1 MRPIQMVDLQQQ
13 HQKIKQQLDE
23 AIARVIQ
30 SARYINGPEVAEFS
44 QNLSQYLNV
53 PHVISCANGTDALQ
67 IAMMALNLKP
77 GDEIIL
83 PSFTY
88 VATAEVIKLLGLTPV
103 LVDVNEDDFL
113 IDVTKIEGAITPN
126 TKAIVPVHL
135 FGQCANM
142 DAIMQI
148 AKKHNLFVIEDTAQ
162 AIGATYTFTDG
173 RILRAGTIGDIG
185 CTSFFPSKNLGCLG
199 DGGAMFTRNEELA
212 KRLKMI
218 ANHGQSIQY
227 HHDDIGVNSRL
238 DTIQAA
244 ILNVKLQTLTACEN
258 ARNHVAQQY
267 DEAFANHPNFEIPAR
282 VSNSTHVFHQYTLKC
297 KGINRDELRSFLAD
311 KQIPTMV
318 YYPIPLHAQKA
329 YQSDKYPLGTLP
341 VTESLCS
348 KVISLPMSPEVTSD
362 QIEYI
367 IGHINEFCKQQSAS
381 KN

>member
-13 HQKIKQQLDE
+13 HQKIQQQLDE

-53 PHVISCANGTDALQ
+53 PHVIPCANGTDALQ
-67 IAMMALNLKP
+67 IAMMALNLKQ

-103 LVDVNEDDFL
+103 LVDVNETDFL
-113 IDVTKIEGAITPN
+113 INVSKIESAITPN

-148 AKKHNLFVIEDTAQ
+148 AKKYNLFVIEDTAQ
-162 AIGATYTFTDG
+162 AIGATYTFADG
-173 RILRAGTIGDIG
+173 RILRAGTIGDVG

-199 DGGAMFTRNEELA
+199 DGGAMFTRNEQLA

-244 ILNVKLQTLTACEN
+244 ILNIKLQTLTACEN
-258 ARNHVAQQY
+258 ARNQVAQQY
-267 DEAFANHPNFEIPAR
+267 DEAFVNHPNFEIPAR

-297 KGINRDELRSFLAD
+297 KGINRDDLRKFLAE

-348 KVISLPMSPEVTSD
+348 KVISLPMSPEVTVD

-381 KN
+381 K

>member
-13 HQKIKQQLDE
+13 HQKTQQQLDE

-30 SARYINGPEVAEFS
+30 SGKYINGPEVAEFS
-44 QNLSQYLNV
+44 HNLSQYLDV
-53 PHVISCANGTDALQ
+53 SYVIPCANGTDALQ

-77 GDEIIL
+77 GDEVIL
-83 PSFTY
+83 PAFTY
-88 VATAEVIKLLGLTPV
+88 VATAEVIKLLGLTPI

-113 IDVTKIEGAITPN
+113 IDVTQIESAINQN
-126 TKAIVPVHL
+126 TRAIVPVHL
-135 FGQCANM
+135 FGQSANM

-162 AIGATYTFTDG
+162 AIGAKYTFENGTV
-173 RILRAGTIGDIG
+173 LCAGTIGDVG

-199 DGGAMFTRNEELA
+199 DGGALFTRNEQLA

-227 HHDDIGVNSRL
+227 QHDDIGVNSRL

-244 ILNVKLQTLTACEN
+244 ILNVKLQSLTDCEI
-258 ARNHVAQQY
+258 ARNQVAQKY
-267 DEAFANHPNFEIPAR
+267 DEAFANHPNFEIPTR
-282 VSNSTHVFHQYTLKC
+282 VKNSTHVFHQYTLKC
-297 KGINRDELRSFLAD
+297 KGINRDELRKFLAD

-329 YQSDKYPLGTLP
+329 YQSDKYPLGKLP
-341 VTESLCS
+341 VTERLCN
-348 KVISLPMSPEVTSD
+348 KVISLPMSPEVTND

-367 IGHINEFCKQQSAS
+367 IGHINEFCK
-381 KN
+381 

>member
-13 HQKIKQQLDE
+13 HQKIQQQLDE

-30 SARYINGPEVAEFS
+30 SAKYINGPEVAEFS
-44 QNLSQYLNV
+44 HNLSQYLNV
-53 PHVISCANGTDALQ
+53 PHVIPCANGTDALQ

-77 GDEIIL
+77 GDEVIL
-83 PSFTY
+83 PAFTY
-88 VATAEVIKLLGLTPV
+88 VATAEVIKLLGLTPI

-113 IDVTKIEGAITPN
+113 IDVTQIESAITQN
-126 TKAIVPVHL
+126 TRAIVPVHL
-135 FGQCANM
+135 FGQSANM

-162 AIGATYTFTDG
+162 AIGAKYTFDNGTV
-173 RILRAGTIGDIG
+173 LCAGTIGDVG

-199 DGGAMFTRNEELA
+199 DGGALFTRNEQLA

-227 HHDDIGVNSRL
+227 QHDDIGVNSRL

-244 ILNVKLQTLTACEN
+244 ILNVKLQSLTDCEI
-258 ARNHVAQQY
+258 ARNQVAQKY

-297 KGINRDELRSFLAD
+297 KGINRNDLRKFLAE
-311 KQIPTMV
+311 KKIPTMV

-348 KVISLPMSPEVTSD
+348 KVISLPMSPEVTTD

-367 IGHINEFCKQQSAS
+367 IGHINEFCK
-381 KN
+381 

>member
-13 HQKIKQQLDE
+13 HQKIQQQLDE

-30 SARYINGPEVAEFS
+30 SARYVNGPEVAEFS

-53 PHVISCANGTDALQ
+53 PHVIPCANGTDALQ
-67 IAMMALNLKP
+67 IAMMALNLKQ

-103 LVDVNEDDFL
+103 LVDVNETDFL
-113 IDVTKIEGAITPN
+113 IDVSKIESAITPN

-148 AKKHNLFVIEDTAQ
+148 AKKYNLFVIEDTAQ
-162 AIGATYTFTDG
+162 AIGSTYTFADG
-173 RILRAGTIGDIG
+173 RILRAGTIGDVG

-199 DGGAMFTRNEELA
+199 DGGAMFTRNEQLA

-227 HHDDIGVNSRL
+227 QHDDIGVNSRL

-244 ILNVKLQTLTACEN
+244 ILNIKLQTLTACEN
-258 ARNHVAQQY
+258 ARNQVAQQY
-267 DEAFANHPNFEIPAR
+267 DEAFVNHPNFEIPAR

-297 KGINRDELRSFLAD
+297 KGINRDDLRKFLAE

-348 KVISLPMSPEVTSD
+348 KVISLPMSPEVTVD

-381 KN
+381 K

>member
-1 MRPIQMVDLQQQ
+1 MRPIQMVDLQEQ
-13 HQKIKQQLDE
+13 HKKIQLQLDE

-44 QNLSQYLNV
+44 QNLAQYLNV
-53 PHVISCANGTDALQ
+53 PHVVPCANGTDALQ
-67 IAMMALNLKP
+67 IAMMALNLKS
-77 GDEIIL
+77 GDEVIL
-83 PSFTY
+83 PAFTY
-88 VATAEVIKLLGLTPV
+88 VATAEVIKLLGLIPV

-113 IDVTKIEGAITPN
+113 IDITQIEKAITPK

-135 FGQCANM
+135 FGQCADM
-142 DAIMQI
+142 ETIMQI
-148 AKKHNLFVIEDTAQ
+148 ANKHHLFVIEDTAQ
-162 AIGATYTFTDG
+162 AIGTKYTFANGTV
-173 RILRAGTIGDIG
+173 LRAGTIGDIG

-199 DGGAMFTRNEELA
+199 DGGAMFTRNEQLA

-244 ILNVKLQTLTACEN
+244 ILNVKLQTLTACED
-258 ARNHVAQQY
+258 ARNQVAQKY
-267 DEAFANHPNFEIPAR
+267 DEAFAHHPNFDIPTR
-282 VSNSTHVFHQYTLKC
+282 VKNSTHVFHQYTLKC
-297 KGINRDELRSFLAD
+297 NRINRDELRKFLAD

-341 VTESLCS
+341 VTERLCS
-348 KVISLPMSPEVTSD
+348 NVISLPMSPEVTAD

-367 IGHINEFCKQQSAS
+367 VDHINEFCKQQSAS
-381 KN
+381 K

>member
-1 MRPIQMVDLQQQ
+1 MKPIQMVDLQQQ
-13 HQKIKQQLDE
+13 HQKIQQQLDE

-30 SARYINGPEVAEFS
+30 SAKYINGPEVAEFS
-44 QNLSQYLNV
+44 QNLAQYLAV
-53 PHVISCANGTDALQ
+53 PHVIPCANGTDALQ

-77 GDEIIL
+77 GDEVIL
-83 PSFTY
+83 PAFTY

-113 IDVTKIEGAITPN
+113 IDVTQIEKAITPK
-126 TKAIVPVHL
+126 TKAIVPVNL
-135 FGQCANM
+135 FGQCADM
-142 DAIMQI
+142 ETIMQI
-148 AKKHNLFVIEDTAQ
+148 ANKHHLFVIEDTAQ
-162 AIGATYTFTDG
+162 AIGATYTFADG
-173 RILRAGTIGDIG
+173 TVLRAGTIGDIG

-199 DGGAMFTRNEELA
+199 DGGAMFTRNEQLA
-212 KRLKMI
+212 KRLKMM

-258 ARNHVAQQY
+258 ARNQVAQKY
-267 DEAFANHPNFEIPAR
+267 DEAFAHHPNFDIPTR
-282 VSNSTHVFHQYTLKC
+282 VKNSTHVFHQYTLKC
-297 KGINRDELRSFLAD
+297 KGINRDELRKFLAE
-311 KQIPTMV
+311 KQIPSMV

-329 YQSDKYPLGTLP
+329 YQSDKYPPGSLP

-348 KVISLPMSPEVTSD
+348 KVISLPMSPEVTPD
-362 QIEYI
+362 QMEYI

-381 KN
+381 K

>member
-1 MRPIQMVDLQQQ
+1 MVDLQQQ
-13 HQKIKQQLDE
+13 HQKIQQQLDE

-44 QNLSQYLNV
+44 QNLSQYLDV
-53 PHVISCANGTDALQ
+53 PHVVPCANGTDALQ

-103 LVDVNEDDFL
+103 LVDVNETDFL
-113 IDVTKIEGAITPN
+113 IDVSKIESAITPN

-148 AKKHNLFVIEDTAQ
+148 AKKYNLFVIEDTAQ
-162 AIGATYTFTDG
+162 AIGATYTFADG
-173 RILRAGTIGDIG
+173 RILRAGTIGDVG

-199 DGGAMFTRNEELA
+199 DGGAMFTRNEQLA

-244 ILNVKLQTLTACEN
+244 ILNIKLQTLTACEN
-258 ARNHVAQQY
+258 ARNKVAQQY
-267 DEAFANHPNFEIPAR
+267 DEAFVNHPNFEIPAR

-348 KVISLPMSPEVTSD
+348 KVISLPMSPEVTVD

-367 IGHINEFCKQQSAS
+367 IGHINEFCKQQS
-381 KN
+381 NNNQPQNN

>member
-1 MRPIQMVDLQQQ
+1 MVDLQQQ
-13 HQKIKQQLDE
+13 HQKIQQQLDE

-30 SARYINGPEVAEFS
+30 SAKYINGPEVAEFS
-44 QNLSQYLNV
+44 HNLSQYLNV
-53 PHVISCANGTDALQ
+53 PHVIPCANGTDALQ

-77 GDEIIL
+77 GDEVIL
-83 PSFTY
+83 PAFTY
-88 VATAEVIKLLGLTPV
+88 VATAEVIKLLGLTPI

-113 IDVTKIEGAITPN
+113 IDVTQIESAITQN
-126 TKAIVPVHL
+126 TRAIVPVHL
-135 FGQCANM
+135 FGQSANM

-162 AIGATYTFTDG
+162 AIGAKYTFDNGTV
-173 RILRAGTIGDIG
+173 LCAGTIGDVG

-199 DGGAMFTRNEELA
+199 DGGALFTRNEQLA

-227 HHDDIGVNSRL
+227 QHDDIGVNSRL

-244 ILNVKLQTLTACEN
+244 ILNVKLQSLTDCEI
-258 ARNHVAQQY
+258 ARNQVAQKY

-297 KGINRDELRSFLAD
+297 KGINRNDLRKFLAE
-311 KQIPTMV
+311 KKIPTMV

-348 KVISLPMSPEVTSD
+348 KVISLPMSPEVTTD

-367 IGHINEFCKQQSAS
+367 IGHINEFCK
-381 KN
+381 

>member
-1 MRPIQMVDLQQQ
+1 MKPIQMVDLQQQ
-13 HQKIKQQLDE
+13 HQKIQQQLDE

-30 SARYINGPEVAEFS
+30 SAKYINGPEVAEFS
-44 QNLSQYLNV
+44 QNLAQYIAV
-53 PHVISCANGTDALQ
+53 PHVIPCANGTDALQ

-77 GDEIIL
+77 GDEVIL
-83 PSFTY
+83 PAFTY

-113 IDVTKIEGAITPN
+113 IDVTQIEKAITPK

-135 FGQCANM
+135 FGQCADM
-142 DAIMQI
+142 ETIMQI
-148 AKKHNLFVIEDTAQ
+148 ASKHHLFVIEDTAQ
-162 AIGATYTFTDG
+162 AIGATYTFADG
-173 RILRAGTIGDIG
+173 TVIRAGTIGDIG

-199 DGGAMFTRNEELA
+199 DGGAMFTRNEQLA
-212 KRLKMI
+212 KRLKMM

-258 ARNHVAQQY
+258 ARNQVAQKY
-267 DEAFANHPNFEIPAR
+267 DEAFAHHPNFDIPTR
-282 VSNSTHVFHQYTLKC
+282 VKNSTHVFHQYTLKC
-297 KGINRDELRSFLAD
+297 KGINRDDLRKFLAE

-348 KVISLPMSPEVTSD
+348 KVISLPMSPED

-381 KN
+381 K

>member
-13 HQKIKQQLDE
+13 HQKIQQQLDE

-53 PHVISCANGTDALQ
+53 PHAIPCANGTDALQ
-67 IAMMALNLKP
+67 IAMMALNLKQ

-103 LVDVNEDDFL
+103 LVDVNETDFL
-113 IDVTKIEGAITPN
+113 IDVSKIESAITPN

-148 AKKHNLFVIEDTAQ
+148 AKKYNLFVIEDTAQ
-162 AIGATYTFTDG
+162 AIGATYTFADG
-173 RILRAGTIGDIG
+173 RILRAGTIGDVG

-199 DGGAMFTRNEELA
+199 DGGAMFTRNEQLA

-244 ILNVKLQTLTACEN
+244 ILNIKLQTLTACEN
-258 ARNHVAQQY
+258 ARNQVAQQY
-267 DEAFANHPNFEIPAR
+267 DEAFVNHPNFEIPAR

-297 KGINRDELRSFLAD
+297 KGINRDDLRKFLAE

-348 KVISLPMSPEVTSD
+348 KVISLPMSPEVTVD

-381 KN
+381 K

>member
-13 HQKIKQQLDE
+13 HQKIQQQLDE

-53 PHVISCANGTDALQ
+53 PHVIPCANGTDALQ
-67 IAMMALNLKP
+67 IAMMALNLKQ

-103 LVDVNEDDFL
+103 LVDVNETDFL
-113 IDVTKIEGAITPN
+113 IDVSKIESAITPN

-148 AKKHNLFVIEDTAQ
+148 AKKYNLFVIEDTAQ
-162 AIGATYTFTDG
+162 AIGATYTFADG
-173 RILRAGTIGDIG
+173 RILRAGTIGDVG

-199 DGGAMFTRNEELA
+199 DGGAMFTRNEQLA

-244 ILNVKLQTLTACEN
+244 ILNIKLQTLTACEN
-258 ARNHVAQQY
+258 ARNQVAQQY
-267 DEAFANHPNFEIPAR
+267 DEAFVNHPNFEIPAR

-297 KGINRDELRSFLAD
+297 KGINRDDLRKFLAE

-348 KVISLPMSPEVTSD
+348 KVISLPMSPEVTVD

-381 KN
+381 K

>member
-1 MRPIQMVDLQQQ
+1 MVDLQEQ
-13 HQKIKQQLDE
+13 HKKIQLQLDE

-44 QNLSQYLNV
+44 QNLAQYLNV
-53 PHVISCANGTDALQ
+53 PHVVPCANGTDALQ
-67 IAMMALNLKP
+67 IAMMALNLKS
-77 GDEIIL
+77 GDEVIL
-83 PSFTY
+83 PAFTY
-88 VATAEVIKLLGLTPV
+88 VATAEVIKLLGLIPV

-113 IDVTKIEGAITPN
+113 IDITQIEKAITPK

-135 FGQCANM
+135 FGQCADM
-142 DAIMQI
+142 ETIMQI
-148 AKKHNLFVIEDTAQ
+148 ANKHHLFVIEDTAQ
-162 AIGATYTFTDG
+162 AIGTKYTFANGTV
-173 RILRAGTIGDIG
+173 LRAGTIGDIG

-199 DGGAMFTRNEELA
+199 DGGAMFTRNEQLA

-244 ILNVKLQTLTACEN
+244 ILNVKLQTLTACED
-258 ARNHVAQQY
+258 ARNQVAQKY
-267 DEAFANHPNFEIPAR
+267 DEAFAHHPNFDIPTR
-282 VSNSTHVFHQYTLKC
+282 VKNSTHVFHQYTLKC
-297 KGINRDELRSFLAD
+297 NRINRDELRKFLAD

-341 VTESLCS
+341 VTERLCS
-348 KVISLPMSPEVTSD
+348 NVISLPMSPEVTAD

-367 IGHINEFCKQQSAS
+367 VDHINEFCKQQSAS
-381 KN
+381 K

>member
-13 HQKIKQQLDE
+13 HQKIQQQLDD

-44 QNLSQYLNV
+44 QNLAQYLDV
-53 PHVISCANGTDALQ
+53 PYVVPCANGTDALQ

-103 LVDVNEDDFL
+103 LVDVNETDFL
-113 IDVTKIEGAITPN
+113 IDVSKIESAITPN

-297 KGINRDELRSFLAD
+297 KGINRDELRKFLAD

-348 KVISLPMSPEVTSD
+348 KVISLPMSPEVTTD

-381 KN
+381 K

>member
-13 HQKIKQQLDE
+13 HQKIQQQLDE

-53 PHVISCANGTDALQ
+53 PHVIPCANGTDALQ

-113 IDVTKIEGAITPN
+113 IDVTQIEKAITPN

-173 RILRAGTIGDIG
+173 RILRAGTIGDV
-185 CTSFFPSKNLGCLG
+185 
-199 DGGAMFTRNEELA
+199 GAMFTRNEQLA

-244 ILNVKLQTLTACEN
+244 ILNVKLQTLTDCEN
-258 ARNHVAQQY
+258 ARNQVAQQY
-267 DEAFANHPNFEIPAR
+267 DEAFLNHPNFEIPAR

-297 KGINRDELRSFLAD
+297 KGINRDDLRKFLAE

-341 VTESLCS
+341 VTESLCG
-348 KVISLPMSPEVTSD
+348 KVISLPMSPEVTVD

-381 KN
+381 K

>member
-13 HQKIKQQLDE
+13 HQKIQQQLDE

-44 QNLSQYLNV
+44 QNLSQYLNA
-53 PHVISCANGTDALQ
+53 PHVIPCANGTDALQ
-67 IAMMALNLKP
+67 IAMMALNLKQ

-103 LVDVNEDDFL
+103 LVDVNETDFL
-113 IDVTKIEGAITPN
+113 IDVSKIESAITPN

-148 AKKHNLFVIEDTAQ
+148 AKKYNLFVIEDTAQ
-162 AIGATYTFTDG
+162 AIGATYTFADG
-173 RILRAGTIGDIG
+173 RILRAGTIGDVG

-199 DGGAMFTRNEELA
+199 DGGAMFTRNEQLA

-227 HHDDIGVNSRL
+227 QHDDIGVNSRL

-244 ILNVKLQTLTACEN
+244 ILNIKLQTLTACEN
-258 ARNHVAQQY
+258 ARNQVAQHY
-267 DEAFANHPNFEIPAR
+267 DEAFVNHPNFEIPAR

-297 KGINRDELRSFLAD
+297 KGINRDDLRKFLAE

-348 KVISLPMSPEVTSD
+348 KVISLPMSPEVTVD

-381 KN
+381 K

>member
-13 HQKIKQQLDE
+13 HQKIQQQLDE

-53 PHVISCANGTDALQ
+53 PHVIPCANGTDALQ
-67 IAMMALNLKP
+67 IAMMALNLKQ

-103 LVDVNEDDFL
+103 LVDVNETDFL
-113 IDVTKIEGAITPN
+113 IDVSKIESAITPN

-148 AKKHNLFVIEDTAQ
+148 AKKYNLFVIEDTAQ
-162 AIGATYTFTDG
+162 AIGATYTFADG
-173 RILRAGTIGDIG
+173 RILRAGTIGDVG

-199 DGGAMFTRNEELA
+199 DGGAMFTRNEQLA

-244 ILNVKLQTLTACEN
+244 ILNIKLQTLTACEN
-258 ARNHVAQQY
+258 ARNQVAQQY
-267 DEAFANHPNFEIPAR
+267 DEAFVNHPNFEIPAR

-297 KGINRDELRSFLAD
+297 KGINRDNLRKFLAE

-348 KVISLPMSPEVTSD
+348 KVISLPMSPEVTVD

-381 KN
+381 K

>member
-13 HQKIKQQLDE
+13 HQKIQQQLDD

-44 QNLSQYLNV
+44 QNLAQYLDV
-53 PHVISCANGTDALQ
+53 PHVVPCANGTDALQ
-67 IAMMALNLKP
+67 IAMMALNLKN

-113 IDVTKIEGAITPN
+113 IDVTQIEKAITPN

-162 AIGATYTFTDG
+162 AIGANYTFTDG
-173 RILRAGTIGDIG
+173 RILRAGTIGDVG

-199 DGGAMFTRNEELA
+199 DGGAMFTRNEQLA

-244 ILNVKLQTLTACEN
+244 ILNIKLQTLTDCEN
-258 ARNHVAQQY
+258 ARNQVAQQY

-297 KGINRDELRSFLAD
+297 KGINRDELRKFLAENH
-311 KQIPTMV
+311 IPTMV

-348 KVISLPMSPEVTSD
+348 KVISLPMSPEVTAD

-381 KN
+381 K